1 MTNIFYKENELN
13 NESMES
19 INMSILNEM
28 EHRI

>member
-1 MTNIFYKENELN
+1 MANIFYKENELN